1 MAVTSAQGTSSFSGY
16 LSRTES
22 MPIFQRAQ
30 RTSVV
35 QRLAPQVAMGWRG
48 TAIPIFGDVV
58 AGWVGEGGQKP
69 ATALPVTI
77 KNMDPKK
84 VAALVP
90 VSQEVV
96 RANPA
101 GFMSQVRTR
110 VGTAIGKAFDLAALY
125 DQGGDG
131 TAGAGPYSTW
141 LAQTTKSVELDEDAP
156 ATSGGVRATLVA
168 ALRLLVDGGKKATGW
183 ALDERM
189 EPWLLEALG
198 TDGHPIW
205 REMELRDVPED
216 QLLGAVRRSVLLN
229 RPAWMSEGIYS
240 GTAQDILAFLGDWTQ
255 CAWGAV
261 NGISYSVSTEASV
274 TINGALVSAFENNL
288 VIIRAEAEY
297 GWLCN
302 DVESFVK
309 ILDAVAVDV

>member
-1 MAVTSAQGTSSFSGY
+1 MAVTSAQGLSSFSGY
-16 LSRTES
+16 LSRDEAL
-22 MPIFQRAQ
+22 PIFQRAV
-30 RTSVV
+30 RSSVV
-35 QRLAPQVAMGWRG
+35 QRLSPQTPMGWRG

-58 AGWVGEGGQKP
+58 AGWVGEAGQKP

-90 VSQEVV
+90 VSQEIV

-101 GFMSQVRTR
+101 GFMSQIRVK
-110 VGTAIGKAFDLAALY
+110 VGTAIGKAFDLATLY

-131 TAGAGPYSTW
+131 TAGAGPFSTW
-141 LAQTTKSVELDEDAP
+141 IAQTTKSVELDEDAAA
-156 ATSGGVRATLVA
+156 ATGGVRATLVA
-168 ALRLLVDGGKKATGW
+168 ALRLLVDAGKTPTGW
-183 ALDERM
+183 ALDNRM

-216 QLLGAVRRSVLLN
+216 QLLGAVRRQVLLN
-229 RPAWMSEGIYS
+229 RPAWMSEGVYS
-240 GTAQDILAFLGDWTQ
+240 GTAQDIMAVLGDWTET
-255 CAWGAV
+255 AWGAV
-261 NGISYSVSTEASV
+261 NGISYSISTEASV

-288 VIIRAEAEY
+288 VIVRAEAEY
-297 GWLCN
+297 GWLVN
-302 DVESFVK
+302 DVEAFVK
-309 ILDAVAVDV
+309 ILDAVAVD